1 MPSLPCTSFIFYWQ
15 DIRLGLAQVA
25 AVFFLLSTPCVG
37 QVPSPLPSSRPEPTP
52 QTQTLTQMSGPL
64 SRFPS
69 PIDSS
74 IKSSKTQAETEPK
87 IQPPSANPKKSAPAQ
102 VNTRIPK
109 ARKPAQET
117 TPLSISSVQ
126 THIGILMPAGDMA
139 ERFGV
144 AGQVGLEF
152 GRIAR
157 GKWLVGGSF
166 THLFSNSVRE
176 RDIFSNIAT
185 ESGDVITRDGVFED
199 YRLRMFGWL
208 MSARI
213 GRLIA
218 IDPTR
223 PNRGL
228 SLELGVGVMQHKIKI
243 ETPVLNSPQLSAD
256 YKRGYDRLSN
266 GLCLSPALGYLHYA
280 PNRRINYFI
289 RLEGHVAQTRNRR
302 TVNYDTGLPDHRLR
316 RDALWGFRAG
326 WILPLYR
333 RAEKEVNFF

>member
-1 MPSLPCTSFIFYWQ
+1 MPLSFAPSALFYLGI
-15 DIRLGLAQVA
+15 DLGLTRMVVAFFLVVMPCMAQV
-25 AVFFLLSTPCVG
+25 SPP
-37 QVPSPLPSSRPEPTP
+37 QPSPRPTSSPQTQPPPSTTPSQIDAVKTSSTP
-52 QTQTLTQMSGPL
+52 QTAAGSQVKPKPVPPQQ
-64 SRFPS
+64 
-69 PIDSS
+69 PIPMP
-74 IKSSKTQAETEPK
+74 ITP
-87 IQPPSANPKKSAPAQ
+87 
-102 VNTRIPK
+102 RIPNL
-109 ARKPAQET
+109 RKPVIAT

-126 THIGILMPAGDMA
+126 THMGILMTAGDLA
-139 ERFGV
+139 QRFGA
-144 AGQVGLEF
+144 AGQVGLDF
-152 GRIAR
+152 CRIAQ
-157 GKWLVGGSF
+157 GKWLMGGSI

-176 RDIFSNIAT
+176 QDIFSNIST

-199 YRLRMFGWL
+199 YRLRLFGWL

-213 GRLIA
+213 GRLILF
-218 IDPTR
+218 DPSR

-228 SLELGVGVMQHKIKI
+228 SIELGVGIMQHKIRI

-289 RLEGHVAQTRNRR
+289 RLEGNLAQTRNRR

-316 RDALWGFRAG
+316 RDALWGVRAG